1 MVGYMIKN
9 NVAKKLGKEL
19 LRYRKKQYI
28 ILKILIALLALFESS
43 ILVIVYNESYVLSNG
58 KDFEIA
64 IIGLFVLW
72 LLFLLTYYSI
82 EYINLY
88 IDRKNF

>member
-82 EYINLY
+82 EI
-88 IDRKNF
+88 